1 MFDTA
6 GELFLSSHFPI
17 EEGAV
22 FEKKLFVMFFIMF
35 LKETTVKYHFIQWKL
50 NCVVLV
56 FRLKRATVIKEMI
69 DNFFQLQDYYN
80 S

>member
-22 FEKKLFVMFFIMF
+22 FEKKLFVMF